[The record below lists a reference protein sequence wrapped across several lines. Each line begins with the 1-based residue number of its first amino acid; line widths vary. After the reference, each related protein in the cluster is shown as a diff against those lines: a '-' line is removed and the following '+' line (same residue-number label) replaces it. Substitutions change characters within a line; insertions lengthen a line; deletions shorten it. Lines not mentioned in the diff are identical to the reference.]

1 MNVSREPAA
10 VPVRF
15 PVSRRG
21 SSVAV
26 GEAGATAGP
35 ARRPKP
41 GILLFN
47 PWATRTG
54 RVPNSLLHIAAA
66 LGDSCDIELVDGNL
80 EADPWAVIEPL
91 LASGRFGFFGCTV
104 MPGPQ
109 LRQAVPVTRQVR
121 ANFPRLVT
129 IWGGYFP
136 SNHPQAVLQ
145 SGCVDYVVQSA
156 GEGSLPALLAALC
169 EGRSPELIPGLIFL
183 RNGEVVRTGKAP
195 LPDLDLQPAL
205 PLDLLARRHPIR
217 RYLPRTFLGRRTH
230 AMHTSMG
237 CPFMCAFC
245 AVVPLYQGRWV
256 ARSAELV
263 AQDVLQMRDAHGVD
277 AIEFTDNNF
286 FVSEKRVRAFAE
298 RLRGQGVA
306 WWGEGRIDT
315 LDHFSDQTLALMR
328 EAGCRMIFFGAE
340 SGDDE
345 VLAMV
350 DKGGRQSGAQ
360 ILRFAARL
368 LSFGI
373 TPEYSFVLGFP
384 RPTEAEVWAQIHR
397 DIGFIRQLKQQSPAT
412 EVILYIYSPVP
423 TEGTA
428 LQQRSQAAGFRFP
441 NTLEDWVSPAWESFD
456 LHRNPLTPWLTPA
469 MVRHIHDFETVMN
482 ARYPTRTD
490 FSLGD
495 WGRRMMQA
503 ASLPRYWSGIYRRP
517 LELKVLQRLRRY
529 TRPEVE
535 GFYAESN

>member
-1 MNVSREPAA
+1 MPCSKVI
-10 VPVRF
+10 
-15 PVSRRG
+15 
-21 SSVAV
+21 
-26 GEAGATAGP
+26 GP
-35 ARRPKP
+35 APLAKAGVRPRE

-47 PWATRTG
+47 PWATRSG
-54 RVPNSLLHIAAA
+54 RVPNSLLHLAAS
-66 LGDSCDIELVDGNL
+66 LGPGYDVELIDGNL
-80 EADPWAVIEPL
+80 EPDPWAVIEPL

-109 LRQAVPVTRQVR
+109 LQQAVPVTRQVR
-121 ANFPRLVT
+121 ERFPEVVT
-129 IWGGYFP
+129 VWGGYFP

-145 SGCVDYVVQSA
+145 SGWVDYIVQSA
-156 GEGSLPALLAALC
+156 GEATLPALMQALC
-169 EGRSPELIPGLIFL
+169 SGRQPDLVPGLIFSRQGQL
-183 RNGEVVRTGKAP
+183 VRTGKAP
-195 LPDLDLQPAL
+195 LPDLNQQPPL
-205 PLDLLARRHPIR
+205 PLALLTQRHPIQ

-230 AMHTSMG
+230 AMHTSLG

-263 AQDVLQMRDAHGVD
+263 ARDVLEMRDAHGVD

-286 FVSEKRVRAFAE
+286 FVAEKRVRAFAE
-298 RLRGQGVA
+298 LMRGQGVA

-315 LDHFSDQTLALMR
+315 IDQYSDETLALMR

-340 SGDDE
+340 TGDDE
-345 VLAMV
+345 MLAMV
-350 DKGGRQSGAQ
+350 DKGGRQSGEQ

-373 TPEYSFVLGFP
+373 IPEYSFVLGFP

-397 DIGFIRQLKQQSPAT
+397 DIDFIRRLKAQSPAT
-412 EVILYIYSPVP
+412 EVILYVYSPVP
-423 TEGTA
+423 TEGSA
-428 LQQRSQAAGFRFP
+428 LQERSQAAGFRFP
-441 NTLEDWVSPAWESFD
+441 VTLEEWVSPAWATFD
-456 LHRNPLTPWLTPA
+456 LHRNPLTPWLTPE
-469 MVRHIHDFETVMN
+469 MVQHIQGFETVLN

-490 FSLGD
+490 FSLGG
-495 WGRRMMQA
+495 WGRRLMQW
-503 ASLPRYWSGIYRRP
+503 ASLPRYRSGVYRWP

-535 GFYAESN
+535 GFYAESH

>member
-1 MNVSREPAA
+1 MA
-10 VPVRF
+10 
-15 PVSRRG
+15 
-21 SSVAV
+21 SSSTAGTASAV
-26 GEAGATAGP
+26 GVPIVVHRKPKGLTAS
-35 ARRPKP
+35 APKP

-47 PWATRTG
+47 PWATRTC

-66 LGDSCDIELVDGNL
+66 LGDAYDIELVDGNL
-80 EADPWAVIEPL
+80 EIDPWVTIEPL
-91 LASGRFGFFGCTV
+91 LASGRFAFFGCTV

-109 LRQAVPVTRQVR
+109 LRQAVPITRRVRESFPQVI
-121 ANFPRLVT
+121 T

-145 SGCVDYVVQSA
+145 SGWVDYVVQSA
-156 GEGSLPALLAALC
+156 GEAALPALLQALC
-169 EGRSPELIPGLIFL
+169 LGRPPHAIAGLIFRL
-183 RNGEVVRTGKAP
+183 GGELVRTGRAP
-195 LPDLDLQPAL
+195 LPDLDCQPPL
-205 PLDLLARRHPIR
+205 PLNLLARRNPIA

-263 AQDVLQMRDAHGVD
+263 ADDVLRMRDAHGVD

-286 FVSEKRVRAFAE
+286 FVAEKRVRAFAE
-298 RLRGQGVA
+298 RMRGQGVA

-315 LDHFSDQTLALMR
+315 LDRYSDETLALMR

-350 DKGGRQSGAQ
+350 DKGGRQSGEQ

-368 LSFGI
+368 LSFDI
-373 TPEYSFVLGFP
+373 IPEYSFVLGFP
-384 RPTEAEVWAQIHR
+384 RPTESEVWSQIHR
-397 DIGFIRQLKQQSPAT
+397 DIAFIRRLKDQSPAT

-423 TEGTA
+423 TEGSV
-428 LQQRSQAAGFRFP
+428 LQQNCQAAGFSFP
-441 NTLEDWVSPAWESFD
+441 ATLEEWISPAWAAFD

-469 MVRHIHDFETVMN
+469 MVRHIHDFETVIN

-490 FSLGD
+490 FSQGHWVRWL
-495 WGRRMMQA
+495 MQLM
-503 ASLPRYWSGIYRRP
+503 SLPRYWSGVYRRP
-517 LELKVLQRLRRY
+517 LELKALQRLRRY

-535 GFYAESN
+535 GFYAEAH